1 MFDHWVI
8 KLISEA
14 SAVVQTVMLIL
25 LCASMVSWILT
36 WSKRKEFREARERSD
51 TLEQQFYDGAGL
63 STLYREYRRNKT
75 EKVGLEN
82 ILLAGCKEYSR
93 LRNIFPSQP
102 EVVVDGARRS
112 MFVALSREIDALD
125 DKLPILATI
134 ASASPYIGLFGTV
147 WGIMTSFRAL
157 ANVQQATLAMVAP
170 GISEALIATALGLF
184 SAIPAVIAYNS
195 FTTAIDRLNTQYS
208 NFIEEVSAHFDRDAR
223 IYADDSPV
231 NSTSVRELSS

>member
-1 MFDHWVI
+1 MFNHWVI
-8 KLISEA
+8 KLITEA
-14 SAVVQTVMLIL
+14 SVVVQSVMFLL

-36 WSKRKEFREARERSD
+36 WSKRKEFRLARQRSD
-51 TLEQQFYDGAGL
+51 LLEEQFYSGTGL
-63 STLYREYRRNKT
+63 TALYKDYRTNKAR
-75 EKVGLEN
+75 KIGLEN
-82 ILLAGCKEYSR
+82 IFLAGCKEYSR
-93 LRNIFPSQP
+93 LRNTFPSQP
-102 EVVVDGARRS
+102 EVIVDGSRRA

-134 ASASPYIGLFGTV
+134 ASASPYVGLFGTV

-184 SAIPAVIAYNS
+184 AAIPAVIAYNS
-195 FTTAIDRLNTQYS
+195 FTTSIDRMNTQYT

-223 IYADDSPV
+223 MHAHQPQSSTN
-231 NSTSVRELSS
+231 NSKEFAS

>member
-8 KLISEA
+8 KLITEA

-36 WSKRKEFREARERSD
+36 WSKRKEFREARQRSD
-51 TLEQQFYDGAGL
+51 QLEQQFYAGTGL
-63 STLYREYRRNKT
+63 SALYKDYRTNKA
-75 EKVGLEN
+75 EKIALEN
-82 ILLAGCKEYSR
+82 IFLAGCKEYSR
-93 LRNIFPSQP
+93 LKNIFPAQP

-112 MFVALSREIDALD
+112 MFIALSREIDALD

-157 ANVQQATLAMVAP
+157 ASVQQATLAMVAP

-195 FTTAIDRLNTQYS
+195 FTTAIDRLNTRYA
-208 NFIEEVSAHFDRDAR
+208 NFIEELSAHFDRDAR
-223 IYADDSPV
+223 IYASDVSIAPV
-231 NSTSVRELSS
+231 KTKEVIS